1 MHIST
6 PIEVE
11 LDVPT
16 VEKDHW
22 QNVENTLQS
31 AKTKQA
37 NNEVKST

>member
-16 VEKDHW
+16 VEKDHSSVAHTSY
-22 QNVENTLQS
+22 QFHLQ
-31 AKTKQA
+31 
-37 NNEVKST
+37 V